1 MVTSFLLNQSP
12 LALALPQVRLSSQ
25 AAGTAYPSKPP
36 SQGRPPP
43 PWANRARMAPA
54 QSRLCTRFLLL
65 TDPRENF
72 ICTYVLTKALSTGPQ
87 KPTIPFE
94 YQTSKA

>member
-1 MVTSFLLNQSP
+1 MSLLLNQSP
-12 LALALPQVRLSSQ
+12 LALALPPVRLSSQ

-36 SQGRPPP
+36 PQGRPPP
-43 PWANRARMAPA
+43 PWANRARMALA

-72 ICTYVLTKALSTGPQ
+72 ICTYVLTKALSIEAQ
-87 KPTIPFE
+87 KPAIPFE
-94 YQTSKA
+94 NQPSKA